1 MDNGKYYPIGEKVA
15 IRAAFG
21 PAFLELARSN
31 EKLVAVTADLG
42 GSVGLVKFGEEY
54 PDRYFNCGVAETDMI
69 GICAGLAITGYIPF
83 AVTFG
88 SFLGRAMDHVR
99 QSVGHNRVNV
109 KIVGSH
115 GGVSNAPDGPSAH
128 ALEDLAM
135 FRALPDMAIVV
146 VADANQVSK
155 AVAAAVGY
163 PTSVYLRLY
172 REPLPVFTDAATPFE
187 IGKANIMRPGT
198 DATVVACGP
207 HVGLSL
213 EVAEELAPE
222 ISLEVIDCHTV
233 KPLDEPTI
241 ISSSSRT
248 GAVVTVEDHS
258 IYGGLGSAVAEVLAE
273 NRPTP
278 MKRVGLTAFAT
289 SGRYADVIDAAGIG
303 KDDVKQAIASVVAIK
318 AEGARE

>member
-15 IRAAFG
+15 IPAAFG

-135 FRALPDMAIVV
+135 FRALPDIAVVV

-155 AVAAAVGY
+155 AVAAAAGY
-163 PTSVYLRLY
+163 PT
-172 REPLPVFTDAATPFE
+172 
-187 IGKANIMRPGT
+187 
-198 DATVVACGP
+198 
-207 HVGLSL
+207 
-213 EVAEELAPE
+213 
-222 ISLEVIDCHTV
+222 
-233 KPLDEPTI
+233 
-241 ISSSSRT
+241 
-248 GAVVTVEDHS
+248 
-258 IYGGLGSAVAEVLAE
+258 
-273 NRPTP
+273 
-278 MKRVGLTAFAT
+278 
-289 SGRYADVIDAAGIG
+289 
-303 KDDVKQAIASVVAIK
+303 
-318 AEGARE
+318 